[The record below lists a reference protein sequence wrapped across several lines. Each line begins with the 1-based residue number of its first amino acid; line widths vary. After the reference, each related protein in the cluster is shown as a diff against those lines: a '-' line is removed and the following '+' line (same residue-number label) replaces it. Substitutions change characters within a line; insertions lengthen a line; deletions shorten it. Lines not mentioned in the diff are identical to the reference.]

1 MGKSLNFPFQ
11 PNDVSPPIMALYFAH
26 LYCIGTQL
34 IQEQGTTVGGKETMY
49 NVDETKTDQEH
60 EDTTK
65 EDLAEPRGENH
76 DTENTNFEA
85 LYGETFDKRIT
96 PGSVVTGTVVQ
107 ISADHIMIDIGRKID
122 GQAPISEFIGDD
134 GEISISV
141 GDEVEVLVESI
152 NGAKGIIR
160 LSKEKAKRIKIWDD
174 IVRAYQD
181 NTYLKGKVTERIKG
195 GLIVDIGLSSF
206 LPSSQATVN
215 PVSESELERMIG
227 QSIDV
232 AIIKFN
238 RKKNN
243 VVVSHREVL
252 EKQRE
257 ESKKNLLASLKKGD
271 VITGKVKNIMSYG
284 AFVDIGGI
292 DGLLHITDMSWG
304 KLKDPKEKVSTG
316 QEIEVTVLE
325 FDPATEK
332 ISLGLKQLTPDP
344 WEGLEYRYPIG
355 KKISGKVTSVTNYG
369 AFVELEEGVEGLVH
383 ISEMFWTKRVR
394 HPSSILDEGQAVD
407 VVVLGVDQAN
417 RRISLGLK
425 QTLPNPWK
433 QIQEFYPE
441 GTVVNATVKNVTDF
455 GLFVSVDDNIDVD
468 GLIHVSDISW
478 DPKVKNPRELYKK
491 GDVINAKVLAIDPDN
506 EKFSLGVKQLLPD
519 PWHQVAVEHP
529 VGSIMKGKITSLT
542 DFGAFVEIKP
552 GIEGM
557 IHISEVSSNKIDS
570 LADVLEVGQEVE
582 VMVLRISPE
591 NKKIGLSI
599 KAIEEAHHRKV
610 VAAHAQEKPSD
621 KVGTNLG
628 DLLKGLRENKQK
640 S

>member
-1 MGKSLNFPFQ
+1 
-11 PNDVSPPIMALYFAH
+11 
-26 LYCIGTQL
+26 
-34 IQEQGTTVGGKETMY
+34 MY
-49 NVDETKTDQEH
+49 NVDETKNEKENGSAIKEELVNHSEESSGTESTD
-60 EDTTK
+60 
-65 EDLAEPRGENH
+65 L
-76 DTENTNFEA
+76 EA

-96 PGSVVTGTVVQ
+96 TGSVVTGTVVQ
-107 ISADHIMIDIGRKID
+107 ISTDYIMVDIGRKID
-122 GQAPISEFIGDD
+122 GQAPINEFIGDN
-134 GEISISV
+134 GELTISV

-152 NGAKGIIR
+152 NAGKGIIR
-160 LSKEKAKRIKIWDD
+160 LSKEKAKRLKIWDD
-174 IVRAYQD
+174 IVKAYQE
-181 NTYLKGKVTERIKG
+181 NIYLRGKVTERIKG
-195 GLIVDIGLSSF
+195 GLIVDIGMPSF

-215 PVSESELERMIG
+215 PVSEPELEHLIG
-227 QSIDV
+227 QTIDV
-232 AIIKFN
+232 AVIKFN

-257 ESKKNLLASLKKGD
+257 ESKKTLLTTLKKGD
-271 VITGKVKNIMSYG
+271 EVTGKVKNIMSYG

-304 KLKDPKEKVSTG
+304 KLKDPKDKVQSG
-316 QEIEVTVLE
+316 QEIKVKVLE

-332 ISLGLKQLTPDP
+332 ISLGLKQLMPDP

-355 KKISGKVTSVTNYG
+355 KKISGRVTSVTNYG

-394 HPSSILDEGQAVD
+394 HPSSILEESQTVN

-425 QTLPNPWK
+425 QTMPNPWK

-455 GLFVSVDDNIDVD
+455 GLFVSVDETIDVD

-478 DPKVKNPRELYKK
+478 DPKVKNPREMFKK
-491 GDVINAKVLAIDPDN
+491 GDVIKAKVLAIDPDS
-506 EKFSLGVKQLLPD
+506 EKFSLGIKQIQPD
-519 PWHQVAVEHP
+519 PWHQIASENP
-529 VGSIMKGKITSLT
+529 VGSIIKGKVTSLT

-570 LADVLEVGQEVE
+570 LASVLEVGQEIE
-582 VMVLRISPE
+582 AMVLRISPE

-599 KAIEEAHHRKV
+599 KAIDEAQHRKAV
-610 VAAHAQEKPSD
+610 QAVQDRPSD

-628 DLLKGLRENKQK
+628 DLLKGLRDSKK
-640 S
+640 

>member
-1 MGKSLNFPFQ
+1 
-11 PNDVSPPIMALYFAH
+11 
-26 LYCIGTQL
+26 
-34 IQEQGTTVGGKETMY
+34 MY
-49 NVDETKTDQEH
+49 NVDETKTEN
-60 EDTTK
+60 EKENGSTVK
-65 EDLAEPRGENH
+65 EDLAEHSEESHG
-76 DTENTNFEA
+76 TESTDLEA

-96 PGSVVTGTVVQ
+96 TGSVVTGTVVQ
-107 ISADHIMIDIGRKID
+107 VSTDYIMIDIGRKID

-134 GEISISV
+134 GEITISV

-152 NGAKGIIR
+152 NTGKGIIR

-174 IVRAYQD
+174 IVKAYQE
-181 NTYLKGKVTERIKG
+181 NVYLRGKVTERIKG
-195 GLIVDIGLSSF
+195 GLIVDIGMPAF

-215 PVSESELERMIG
+215 PVSESELEHMIG
-227 QSIDV
+227 QTIDV

-252 EKQRE
+252 EKLRE
-257 ESKKNLLASLKKGD
+257 ESKKTLLTTLKKGD
-271 VITGKVKNIMSYG
+271 VVTGKVKNIMSYG

-304 KLKDPKEKVSTG
+304 KLKDPKDKVSSG
-316 QEIEVTVLE
+316 QEIQVKVLE
-325 FDPATEK
+325 FDPETEK
-332 ISLGLKQLTPDP
+332 ISLGLKQLMPDP

-355 KKISGKVTSVTNYG
+355 KKISGRVTSVTNYG

-394 HPSSILDEGQAVD
+394 HPSSILEEGQTVN
-407 VVVLGVDQAN
+407 VVVLGVDQGN

-455 GLFVSVDDNIDVD
+455 GLFVSVDESIDVD

-478 DPKVKNPRELYKK
+478 DPKVKNPRELFKK
-491 GDVINAKVLAIDPDN
+491 SDVIKAKVLAIDPES
-506 EKFSLGVKQLLPD
+506 EKFSLGIKQIQPD
-519 PWHQVAVEHP
+519 PWHQIAAEHP
-529 VGSIMKGKITSLT
+529 VGSIIKGKVTSLT

-557 IHISEVSSNKIDS
+557 IHISEVSSNKIES
-570 LADVLEVGQEVE
+570 LASVLEVGQEIE
-582 VMVLRISPE
+582 AMVLRISPE

-599 KAIEEAHHRKV
+599 KAIDEAQHRKAMASV
-610 VAAHAQEKPSD
+610 QDKPSD

-628 DLLKGLRENKQK
+628 DLLKGLRDTKKN
-640 S
+640 